1 MSYEGKIRKWEE
13 MQVGDTVS
21 FTKTMTETDV
31 IQWVGLTGD
40 FNPIHI
46 DREYAKTTRFGNVLV
61 PGVLV
66 LGLISKCMT
75 DLTFGHVYASQNI
88 KFTKPVYIGD
98 TITATGT
105 IVEKIEEKNLVKVE
119 TKCVNQDGALVMIG
133 EGMEYILRDKNR

>member
-1 MSYEGKIRKWEE
+1 MSYENRIRKWED
-13 MQVGDTVS
+13 MNVGDSAS

-40 FNPIHI
+40 LNPIHI
-46 DREYAKTTRFGNVLV
+46 DREYAKTTRFGKVLV

-75 DLTFGHVYASQNI
+75 DVTFGHVYANQTI
-88 KFTKPVYIGD
+88 KFLKPVYIGD
-98 TITATGT
+98 TVTATGT
-105 IVEKIEEKNLVKVE
+105 IIEKIEAKNMVKVE

-133 EGMEYILRDKNR
+133 EGMEYILRD